1 MSIAKMWHWNTK
13 WPNAVGKNDL
23 MEMHDEVSTNLQF
36 LKKKKKRRSRRTTVR
51 HNKAKLNKQC
61 VLIND
66 KAEIQVQAI

>member
-1 MSIAKMWHWNTK
+1 
-13 WPNAVGKNDL
+13 
-23 MEMHDEVSTNLQF
+23 MHDEVSTNLQF
-36 LKKKKKRRSRRTTVR
+36 LKKKRRGSNVR

>member
-1 MSIAKMWHWNTK
+1 MRFPQTYN
-13 WPNAVGKNDL
+13 
-23 MEMHDEVSTNLQF
+23 F
-36 LKKKKKRRSRRTTVR
+36 LKKKKKRGSNVR

>member
-1 MSIAKMWHWNTK
+1 MWHWNTK

-23 MEMHDEVSTNLQF
+23 TEMHDEVSTNLQF
-36 LKKKKKRRSRRTTVR
+36 LKKKRRRGSNVR

>member
-1 MSIAKMWHWNTK
+1 MWFPQTYN
-13 WPNAVGKNDL
+13 
-23 MEMHDEVSTNLQF
+23 F
-36 LKKKKKRRSRRTTVR
+36 LKKRRGSNVR